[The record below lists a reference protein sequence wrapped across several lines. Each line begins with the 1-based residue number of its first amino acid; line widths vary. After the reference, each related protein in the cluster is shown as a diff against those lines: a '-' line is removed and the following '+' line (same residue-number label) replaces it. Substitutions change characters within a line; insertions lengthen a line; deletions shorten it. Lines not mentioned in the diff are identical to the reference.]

1 MSAIGCKG
9 IKKQNLERD
18 FQRLRIPDDEVAI
31 TPDVFFM
38 DLVVRR
44 TDRLGL
50 EVRRHPLILPH
61 DWMSAA
67 ARWGFG
73 RWGFNAL
80 MENRSFWGSGRPL
93 GALEPSKQVGGFA
106 PHLFGWS

>member
-67 ARWGFG
+67 ARWGFS
-73 RWGFNAL
+73 RWGFSDL
-80 MENRSFWGSGRPL
+80 WKIGHFGGLGDPWGL
-93 GALEPSKQVGGFA
+93 
-106 PHLFGWS
+106 